1 MNKIAFFETNPWE
14 EEPIKDWAKKL
25 GADVF
30 DEEVE
35 NAVSTAKDY
44 EIISCFI
51 YSDCSEKILKQLPR
65 LKMIATRSTGADHI
79 DTEFCRKKNIV
90 VASVPH
96 YGENTVAEHT
106 FALILSLSRR
116 ITECVER
123 VRQGGFSPV
132 GLTGFDLKD
141 KTIGVVGVG
150 SIGQYVIRIAKGF
163 DMKVLGVARTPDPA
177 LSEKLGFKYVNL
189 EEAARQSDIL
199 TLHLPLTKETFHLI
213 NREMVKKMKPGITLI
228 NTSRGPIIESE
239 TLLWGLEEKIIA
251 GAGLDVLEEEE
262 SLDEPGKLFDP
273 YLSKDDLSELVAAHL
288 LREKP
293 NVVITPHNAFNT
305 KEAIARIVK
314 TTAENIQSFL
324 KTNH

>member
-116 ITECVER
+116 IIECVER

-150 SIGQYVIRIAKGF
+150 SIGQYVARIAKGF

-177 LSEKLGFKYVNL
+177 LPKKLGFKYVNL

>member
-1 MNKIAFFETNPWE
+1 MSKIAFFEINSWE
-14 EEPIKDWAKKL
+14 EEPIKYWAEKL

-30 DEEVE
+30 DDEIE
-35 NAVSTAKDY
+35 NTIDVAKNY

-51 YSDCSEKILKQLPR
+51 YSDCSEKILKQLPK
-65 LKMIATRSTGADHI
+65 LKMIATRSTGMDHI
-79 DTEFCRKKNIV
+79 DSEFCRKNNIV

-123 VRQGGFSPV
+123 VRQGGFSPA
-132 GLTGFDLKD
+132 GLTGFDLQG
-141 KTIGVVGVG
+141 KTIGVIGVG
-150 SIGQYVIRIAKGF
+150 SIGQYVVRIAKGF
-163 DMKVLGVARTPDPA
+163 QMKVVGVARTPDSA
-177 LSEKLGFKYVNL
+177 LAKKLGFEYVNL
-189 EEAARQSDIL
+189 EEAVRRSDIL

-213 NREMVKKMKPGITLI
+213 DRERVKKMKKGVVLI

-239 TLLWGLEEKIIA
+239 ALLWGLEEKIIA

-262 SLDEPGKLFDP
+262 SLDEPRKLFEP

-288 LREKP
+288 LRERP
-293 NVVITPHNAFNT
+293 NVIITPHNAFNT
-305 KEAIARIVK
+305 KEAIERIIK
-314 TTAENIQSFL
+314 TTAENIQNFM
-324 KTNH
+324 KFHR